1 MKTSRQKVLDIFN
14 RKNTDD
20 KAFWTGHP
28 NDATIPI
35 FAREWGIEP
44 TREAIYNF
52 LDDDCRWIVADSG
65 YKHPEGL
72 PAFDPP
78 MVWTGNP
85 ECSRV
90 LCRAEDVKDIENTL
104 AQPGLLRLYR
114 SIPEIDRHQ
123 DKAIFTGM
131 WSPFSI

>member
-72 PAFDPP
+72 PAFDPAYG
-78 MVWTGNP
+78 VDRESLSAAG
-85 ECSRV
+85 V
-90 LCRAEDVKDIENTL
+90 LCR
-104 AQPGLLRLYR
+104 GR
-114 SIPEIDRHQ
+114 
-123 DKAIFTGM
+123 GC
-131 WSPFSI
+131 

>member
-35 FAREWGIEP
+35 FARELGIEP

-52 LDDDCRWIVADSG
+52 LMMTAMDGGGRRLTSEVCLHD
-65 YKHPEGL
+65 
-72 PAFDPP
+72 PA

-90 LCRAEDVKDIENTL
+90 LQKQRM
-104 AQPGLLRLYR
+104 LR
-114 SIPEIDRHQ
+114 
-123 DKAIFTGM
+123 T
-131 WSPFSI
+131 